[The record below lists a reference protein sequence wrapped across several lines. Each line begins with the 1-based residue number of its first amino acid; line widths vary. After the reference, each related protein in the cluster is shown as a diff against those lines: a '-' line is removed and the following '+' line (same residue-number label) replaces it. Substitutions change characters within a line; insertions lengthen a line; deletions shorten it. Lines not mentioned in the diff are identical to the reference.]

1 MIQVEASARRIVVAI
16 TVAMTARR
24 MMVPNTVLVDQ
35 VPSTRAP
42 VPIQVVDLARRRDMV
57 IAAPIHGEANMV
69 RASTEPR

>member
-1 MIQVEASARRIVVAI
+1 MIRVEASAHRIVVEI

-24 MMVPNTVLVDQ
+24 LMVPNTVLVDQ

-42 VPIQVVDLARRRDMV
+42 VMIQVVDLARHRDMV